1 MFLESLSVCPFFFS
15 LSKIRKWREEVKRT
29 RKSQK
34 WREGATKKTQYIF
47 CTELRRAVES
57 GGSKFSINRIAHR
70 CHHFALVTPPTNSR
84 LSALL
89 LSLIIIHTMAAPQVD
104 GCYPRVNAGMVSTG
118 QFTGM
123 LVSIVGRVQSGGS
136 AEQATLQ
143 SSDQTSITLSTAD
156 MEGGLFQHDPE
167 MVIEIIGAVQD
178 ESTITVSVV
187 RCRPR
192 LDEWSGLCVFRMPI
206 S

>member
-1 MFLESLSVCPFFFS
+1 
-15 LSKIRKWREEVKRT
+15 
-29 RKSQK
+29 
-34 WREGATKKTQYIF
+34 
-47 CTELRRAVES
+47 
-57 GGSKFSINRIAHR
+57 
-70 CHHFALVTPPTNSR
+70 
-84 LSALL
+84 
-89 LSLIIIHTMAAPQVD
+89 MASPQAD

-167 MVIEIIGAVQD
+167 MVVEIIGAVQD
-178 ESTITVSVV
+178 ESTITVSGVK
-187 RCRPR
+187 
-192 LDEWSGLCVFRMPI
+192 FRNVG
-206 S
+206 